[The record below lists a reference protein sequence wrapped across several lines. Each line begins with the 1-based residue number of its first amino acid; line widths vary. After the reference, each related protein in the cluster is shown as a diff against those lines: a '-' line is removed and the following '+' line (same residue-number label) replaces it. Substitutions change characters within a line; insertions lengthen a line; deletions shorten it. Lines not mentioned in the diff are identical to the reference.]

1 MSKYPPAKPGA
12 LRLEPLKAAI
22 WGRLPAPVAVSRL
35 NGCTKSPA
43 NKGFRQ
49 SKNSPVSG
57 DCVVELVGLELTTRV
72 LWNMGVFDQLTR
84 SDTYADRQAFCCFA

>member
-1 MSKYPPAKPGA
+1 LSKYPPAKPGA

-57 DCVVELVGLELTTRV
+57 DCVVELVGLEPTTRR
-72 LWNMGVFDQLTR
+72 LWAAAMSDQLTLSNTR
-84 SDTYADRQAFCCFA
+84 HSKLEDFRY